1 MQETV
6 FTESN
11 AALVNLLSDSLA
23 HAQQLQEDNT

>member
-11 AALVNLLSDSLA
+11 AGLDSLLSDSLA